1 MIQLTVHDLL
11 VRNAHLYPDRIAVE
25 EDGRKLT
32 HLALLKRSS
41 KVANA
46 LLKLGCKPGHRV
58 AVLSRNSIEMME
70 ILCACELFGFI
81 AVPLNHRLATAEIG
95 KILQDCTPSLLI
107 GEVFFKEMLEKLHV
121 DMPHSDA
128 IWLMGDS
135 DGSIKGLKPSIEAAS
150 ENLYPVCPSA
160 NAIAHIIYT
169 SGSTGRP
176 KGVMLNQGGLVES
189 GRLLAQ
195 PAGVRPNSSQLV
207 IMPLFHVGALAQRMG
222 YVVGGGRLVLQ
233 SKFDA
238 ETVVKTLASGEIT
251 DIHLAPTMLRSLL
264 DVLDQRPDSLNELN
278 ALDAVETIKYAS
290 SPIPAETLER
300 AMRYF
305 GPRLIQYYGLT
316 EAGAIGTVL
325 HKYAHADAAQGINTE
340 LMRSAGHPHLGCE
353 MEIRRPDRSVCDIG
367 EDGEIWLRSNAM
379 MSGYWNDEERT
390 KEALENGWLR
400 TGDVGRFNEAN
411 YLFIMDRMK
420 DMIVSGGENIYSAEI
435 ERALETHPAVLESAV
450 IGIPDERWGE
460 SVHAFVV
467 LKPGEPTLTQENLIE
482 YCKTQ
487 IASFKKPRSID
498 FLASMP
504 RLQHV
509 QKIDKQ
515 TLRAPFWANQK
526 KGVN

>member
-1 MIQLTVHDLL
+1 MIQLTVHALL
-11 VRNAHLYPDRIAVE
+11 VRNAQLYPDRIAVE
-25 EDGRKLT
+25 DEHEKLT
-32 HLALLKRSS
+32 HSDLLQRSI

-46 LLKLGCKPGHRV
+46 LMSLGCQPGSRV
-58 AVLSRNSIEMME
+58 AVLSRNSIAMME
-70 ILCACELFGFI
+70 IMCACELFGFI
-81 AVPLNHRLATAEIG
+81 AVPLNHRLATPEIG
-95 KILQDCTPSLLI
+95 KILQDCTPTLLV
-107 GEVFFKEMLEKLHV
+107 GEVFFREPLQQLQAS
-121 DMPHSDA
+121 MPHSNA
-128 IWLMGDS
+128 VWLM
-135 DGSIKGLKPSIEAAS
+135 DGAEASLPGLKPSIQAAS
-150 ENLYPVCPSA
+150 ESLLLPPPA
-160 NAIAHIIYT
+160 AEAIAHIIYT

-189 GRLLAQ
+189 GRLLAL
-195 PAGVRPNSSQLV
+195 PAGVRPDSTQLV

-238 ETVVKTLASGEIT
+238 ETVVNTLASGQIT
-251 DIHLAPTMLRSLL
+251 DIHLAPTMLRSIL
-264 DVLDQRPDSLNELN
+264 DVIDQRPVT
-278 ALDAVETIKYAS
+278 LDAVETIKYAS
-290 SPIPAETLER
+290 SPIPSETLER

-325 HKYAHADAAQGINTE
+325 HKYAHHEASKGMHTD

-353 MEIRRPDRSVCDIG
+353 IEIRRQDRSVCDVG
-367 EDGEIWLRSNAM
+367 EDGEIWLRSNAV
-379 MSGYWNDEERT
+379 MSGYWNDPERT
-390 KEALENGWLR
+390 QEALVDGWLR
-400 TGDVGRFNEAN
+400 TGDVGKFNAAQ
-411 YLFIMDRMK
+411 YLFIIDRVK

-435 ERALETHPAVLESAV
+435 ERALETHPSVLETAV
-450 IGIPDERWGE
+450 IGIPDDRWGE

-467 LKPGEPTLTQENLIE
+467 LKPNEPHVTQNELIE

-498 FLASMP
+498 FITAMP

-515 TLRAPFWANQK
+515 SLRAPFWANHK

>member
-1 MIQLTVHDLL
+1 MIQLTVHALL
-11 VRNAHLYPDRIAVE
+11 VRNAQLYPARIAVE
-25 EDGRKLT
+25 DEFEELT
-32 HLALLKRSS
+32 HRDLLCRSI

-46 LLKLGCKPGHRV
+46 LLGLGCKPGHRV
-58 AVLSRNSIEMME
+58 AVLSRNSIAMME

-81 AVPLNHRLATAEIG
+81 AVPLNHRLAAPEIG
-95 KILQDCTPSLLI
+95 KILQDCTPTLLT
-107 GEVFFKEMLEKLHV
+107 GEEFFKDMLQQLQPYMSHKNSV
-121 DMPHSDA
+121 WM
-128 IWLMGDS
+128 MGDS
-135 DGSIKGLKPSIEAAS
+135 TPLLSGLKQLINSAS
-150 ENLYPVCPSA
+150 DCHLLPPPSA
-160 NAIAHIIYT
+160 DSIAHIIYT

-195 PAGVRPNSSQLV
+195 PAGVRPNSTQLV

-222 YVVGGGRLVLQ
+222 YVVGGGRLVMQ

-238 ETVVKTLASGEIT
+238 DIVVKTLASGQIT
-251 DIHLAPTMLRSLL
+251 DIHLAPTMLRSIL
-264 DVLDQRPDSLNELN
+264 DVLDKNPVS
-278 ALDAVETIKYAS
+278 LDAVETIKYAS
-290 SPIPAETLER
+290 SPIPSETLER
-300 AMRYF
+300 AMHYF

-325 HKYAHADAAQGINTE
+325 HKYAHAEASLGINTE

-353 MEIRRPDRSVCDIG
+353 MEIRNPDGSVCEVG
-367 EDGEIWLRSNAM
+367 KDGEIWLRSNAM
-379 MSGYWNDEERT
+379 MTGYWNDPVRT
-390 KEALENGWLR
+390 QEALENGWLR
-400 TGDVGRFNEAN
+400 TGDVGRFNDSN
-411 YLFIMDRMK
+411 YLFIMDRVK

-435 ERALETHPAVLESAV
+435 ERALEKHPSVLETAV
-450 IGIPDERWGE
+450 IGIPDDRWGE

-467 LKPGEPTLTQENLIE
+467 LKPHEPNITQDELIDF
-482 YCKTQ
+482 CKTQ

-498 FLASMP
+498 FIEVMP

-515 TLRAPFWANQK
+515 SLRAPFWANHK